1 MSSGIRH
8 FGEVDGVAVDEITL
22 VNASGASASVLTW
35 GATLNDL
42 VVPVGGAFRRVVLGY
57 KDMAGYVENPCY
69 LGATAGRFANRIHEG
84 RYVLGGIEYELP
96 LNEGGRTHLHGG
108 IAGFS
113 RRLWSVVER
122 DDSSVTL
129 RLVSED
135 GDQGYPGEVTVECR
149 YVLAEPAT
157 LRIEFTATTDAPT
170 YVSLAHHSYFTLGGD
185 VREHK
190 LQLNAPFYTPV
201 DEDKIPTG
209 EVRAVAGTTYDFSA
223 LRPIGDAGYDTNFVL
238 AGEPGT
244 LRRGAHVQA
253 PDGSLAMEL
262 FTTEP
267 AVQFYDGHMLSAL
280 AETIDGQTH
289 APYAGLCL
297 EPQRFPDA
305 PNHPHFPSALLMPG
319 DTYSQVTEYRFVA

>member
-1 MSSGIRH
+1 MSSGVRH
-8 FGEVDGVAVDEITL
+8 FGEVEGVAVDEITL
-22 VNASGASASVLTW
+22 VNDSGATASVLTW
-35 GATLNDL
+35 GATLRDL
-42 VVPVGGAFRRVVLGY
+42 VIPVGEGKRRVVLGY
-57 KDMAGYVENPCY
+57 KDMAGYAENPCY
-69 LGATAGRFANRIHEG
+69 LGATAGRFANRIREG
-84 RYVLGGIEYELP
+84 RFVLGGLEYELP
-96 LNEGGRTHLHGG
+96 LNEGGRVHLHGG
-108 IAGFS
+108 VVGFS
-113 RRLWSVVER
+113 RRPWTVSER
-122 DDSSVTL
+122 ADDSVTL

-135 GDQGYPGEVTVECR
+135 GDQGYPGEIVVECR
-149 YVLAEPAT
+149 YVLTEPAT
-157 LRIEFTATTDAPT
+157 LRIEFTATTDGPT

-185 VREHK
+185 ASRHK

-201 DEDKIPTG
+201 DDDKIPTG
-209 EVRAVAGTTYDFSA
+209 EVRSVSGSNYDFSA

-244 LRRGAHVQA
+244 LRRGARLEA

-267 AVQFYDGHMLSAL
+267 AVQFYDGHMLSAM
-280 AETIDGQTH
+280 AEAFDGQDH
-289 APYAGLCL
+289 VPYAGLCL

>member
-1 MSSGIRH
+1 MSSGVRR
-8 FGEVDGVAVDEITL
+8 FGEVDGKAVDEILL
-22 VNASGASASVLTW
+22 VNGAGATASILTW
-35 GATLNDL
+35 GATVRDL
-42 VVPVGGAFRRVVLGY
+42 RVPVGGGLRRVVLGY
-57 KDMAGYVENPCY
+57 RDMDAYAENPSY
-69 LGATAGRFANRIHEG
+69 LGTTAGRYANRTHEG
-84 RYVLGGIEYELP
+84 RFVLGGLEYQLP

-108 IAGFS
+108 VVGFS
-113 RRLWSVVER
+113 RRPWTVVER
-122 DDSSVTL
+122 TDDSVTL

-135 GDQGYPGEVTVECR
+135 GDQGYPGEVVAECR
-149 YVLAEPAT
+149 YILAEPAA
-157 LRIEFTATTDAPT
+157 LRIEFSATTDAPT

-185 VREHK
+185 VRDHR
-190 LQLNAPFYTPV
+190 LCLNAPFYTPV

-209 EVRAVAGTTYDFSA
+209 EIRTVAGTTYDFGA
-223 LRPIGDAGYDTNFVL
+223 LRRIGDAGYDHNFVL

-244 LRRGAHVQA
+244 LRRGARLEA

-267 AVQFYDGHMLSAL
+267 AVQFYDGHMLSEL
-280 AETIDGQTH
+280 AQPIDDQVH

-319 DTYSQVTEYRFVA
+319 DTYTQVTEYRFVS